1 MNGPSQKFVPRAGVA
16 AAVWLILNSVSVFA
30 ATNRVSI
37 TPPAP
42 TLRSPVDSFRVLL
55 ALPTGERKQYLT
67 NRTVEVQKRLVE
79 KIREYKALTPE
90 ERELRL
96 TVTELRWYLLPLMSA
111 PATNRAAQLVLI
123 PAGPREL
130 VATRLQQWDQL
141 PQPVQQ
147 QLLTNQQTANYF
159 FDVEPGTNSPGSP
172 ADEIRRKIQDRF
184 NQLLELTAGEKEKV
198 LRSLSD
204 AERRQM
210 EKTLAAYGKLSTG
223 QRQQCLRAFT
233 KFATMSLAE
242 RQEFLKNAE
251 RWSQMSPAER
261 QAWRELVSTAP
272 TKPALPII
280 KPPTPPLPRSPNRSV
295 PSVVTNGG

>member
-1 MNGPSQKFVPRAGVA
+1 MNGSSQKFVWRAVLGAV
-16 AAVWLILNSVSVFA
+16 VWLMLNSVSVFA
-30 ATNRVSI
+30 DTNRVGL
-37 TPPAP
+37 PPP
-42 TLRSPVDSFRVLL
+42 LPLLRSPVDSFRVLL
-55 ALPTGERKQYLT
+55 ALPTAERKQYLT
-67 NRTVEVQKRLVE
+67 NRTVEVQQRLVG
-79 KIREYKALTPE
+79 KIREYQVLTPE

-96 TVTELRWYLLPLMSA
+96 TITELRWYLLPLMSA
-111 PATNRAAQLVLI
+111 PATNRTAQLALI

-141 PQPVQQ
+141 APPVQQ
-147 QLLTNQQTANYF
+147 QLLTDQQAANYF
-159 FDVEPGTNSPGSP
+159 AGGETGTNSPVSP
-172 ADEIRRKIQDRF
+172 ADQIRRKLQGRF

-210 EKTLAAYGKLSTG
+210 EKTLAAYGKLSPG
-223 QRQQCLRAFT
+223 QRQQCLVSFT

-272 TKPALPII
+272 TKPSLPMI
-280 KPPTPPLPRSPNRSV
+280 KVPPPPLPRSPNRSV
-295 PSVVTNGG
+295 PSVATNGG